1 MYSLRKICGGV
12 LHRIAPLIKNDETY
26 LHWYYYF
33 GMGKFPDL
41 KNPKSFNEKLQWL
54 KMHDH
59 NPAYTQMVD
68 KLAVKDYISKKIGD
82 EYVVPLIGAWDKFE
96 DIDFDKLPETFVLK
110 CTHDSGGLVICKD
123 KSKLDIAKARKK
135 INHCLRKDYYIGT
148 REWPYRDVQK
158 KIIAEQL
165 LTEPG
170 QPAPRDYKILCF
182 NSKPK
187 LIELHQNRFTN
198 RQTQDFYDTSWK
210 KTSIS
215 QGGWNGVSKTEA
227 PRPGNLDQMLSLSET
242 LAEGT
247 ACMRVDWY
255 DINGKLYFGEI
266 TFYDGSGIDAFD
278 DYNDDLM
285 MGSWIDLNLAYGD

>member
-215 QGGWNGVSKTEA
+215 QGGWNGVSKTDA

>member
-1 MYSLRKICGGV
+1 MYSIRQICGGI

-26 LHWYYYF
+26 LRWYYYF
-33 GMGKFPDL
+33 GMRKFPDL

-68 KLAVKDYISKKIGD
+68 KLGVKDYISKKIGQ

-96 DIDFDKLPETFVLK
+96 DIDFDKLPDKFVLK

-123 KSKLDIAKARKK
+123 KSKLNIAEARKK
-135 INHCLRKDYYIGT
+135 IYHCLKKDYFIGT
-148 REWPYRDVQK
+148 REWPYKDVKK

-182 NSKPK
+182 NGKPK
-187 LIELHQNRFTN
+187 LIELHQNRFTD

-210 KTSIS
+210 RTSIS
-215 QGGWNGVSKTEA
+215 QGGWNGVSKSEA
-227 PRPGNLDQMLSLSET
+227 PKPENLDQMLTLSET

-278 DYNDDLM
+278 DYNDDLK

>member
-182 NSKPK
+182 NGKPK

-215 QGGWNGVSKTEA
+215 QGGWNGVSKTDA

>member
-1 MYSLRKICGGV
+1 MYSIRQICGGI

-26 LHWYYYF
+26 LRWYYYF

-68 KLAVKDYISKKIGD
+68 KLGVKDYISKKIGQ

-96 DIDFDKLPETFVLK
+96 DIDFDKLPDKFVLK

-123 KSKLDIAKARKK
+123 KSKLNIAEARKK
-135 INHCLRKDYYIGT
+135 IYHCLKKDYFIGT
-148 REWPYRDVQK
+148 REWPYKDVKK

-182 NSKPK
+182 NGKPK
-187 LIELHQNRFTN
+187 LIELHQNRFTD

-210 KTSIS
+210 RTSIS
-215 QGGWNGVSKTEA
+215 QGGWNGVSKSEA
-227 PRPGNLDQMLSLSET
+227 PKPENLDQMLTLSET

-278 DYNDDLM
+278 DYNDDLK